1 MRRSRGLTLV
11 ELLVGFLGL
20 TLILNLLF
28 ASITGGLKVERT
40 SDLRMNGVRL
50 AASRRAVVEMTKFE
64 LLEPL
69 DGVET
74 VQVRGQDY
82 RVETKVSREAGGSGP
97 DGNEERYAV
106 NITVR
111 WKDGAREPS
120 FSLDLKRSKL

>member
-20 TLILNLLF
+20 TLVLNLLF

-40 SDLRMNGVRL
+40 SDMRMNGVRL
-50 AASRRAVVEMTKFE
+50 AASRRAVVEMTQFDE
-64 LLEPL
+64 LMTLH
-69 DGVET
+69 GVET
-74 VQVRGQDY
+74 VQVRGKDY
-82 RVETKVSREAGGSGP
+82 SVDTKVSREEGGSGP
-97 DGNEERYAV
+97 DGKEERYAV